1 MISNDLFSI
10 RSSKYDL
17 FVYLRSD
24 SFTEMKNLP
33 KICLA
38 RIVWICSSIVSGA
51 YLVFGMHKF
60 GAFPGSSFSNFSSM
74 QGFYLHSSKI
84 LGYLPVP
91 RVWTYRASQ
100 CKLEWTCP
108 GYTNDG
114 AVRDVMINVPLNGRP
129 SFHLYTVKGYAP
141 KRFCAQLRSWWV
153 APSPIR
159 APLSR
164 GMSRDFAEILRYCS

>member
-17 FVYLRSD
+17 FFYLRSD
-24 SFTEMKNLP
+24 SVTEMKNLP

-38 RIVWICSSIVSGA
+38 RIVWICNSIVSGA
-51 YLVFGMHKF
+51 YVVFGMHKF

-91 RVWTYRASQ
+91 RFELIGRHSVNSNEPTQVTQTAEL
-100 CKLEWTCP
+100 C
-108 GYTNDG
+108 
-114 AVRDVMINVPLNGRP
+114 VM
-129 SFHLYTVKGYAP
+129 
-141 KRFCAQLRSWWV
+141 
-153 APSPIR
+153 
-159 APLSR
+159 
-164 GMSRDFAEILRYCS
+164 